1 MHNATSKYFT
11 DVVGDWIRIQVIGIN
26 GSSIVTVASSLERKD
41 YSELI
46 RPQKQRKKSLKM
58 FEKQFVKMCG
68 KSLEKEKV

>member
-1 MHNATSKYFT
+1 MHDATSKYFT

-46 RPQKQRKKSLKM
+46 RPQKHKK
-58 FEKQFVKMCG
+58 Q
-68 KSLEKEKV
+68 LEHV